1 MLNNPTRQE
10 MINALTHYELQWL
23 IDNPEFLAEVT
34 EFFSNGGFD
43 KSSDESLN
51 TQYQRNCTTEE
62 I

>member
-23 IDNPEFLAEVT
+23 IDNPEFLPEVT

-43 KSSDESLN
+43 NVNIDDLKAVYSLKIM
-51 TQYQRNCTTEE
+51 EE
-62 I
+62 V